1 MSGPAEADGPADLP
15 RGVRLGVDVGD
26 VRVGLARSDLDGLI
40 ATPIETLERDTAAR
54 RVAQEAEELDA
65 HVIMVGL
72 PRSLDGSEGAAAE
85 KARVF
90 AAELV
95 ELLAAASRATEVRL
109 IDERL
114 TTVSAHRALHSSG
127 RKGRRH
133 RQVVDQVA
141 AVMIL
146 QQALD
151 VERSTRRRGGELVEA
166 PRSTAAPGA
175 SPSDPTPLDRTEED
189 S

>member
-1 MSGPAEADGPADLP
+1 MSGPVDAEAPTGLP

-40 ATPIETLERDTAAR
+40 ATPVETLERDTAAR
-54 RVAQEAEELDA
+54 RVVEEAVELDA

-72 PRSLDGSEGAAAE
+72 PRSLDGSEGVAAT

-95 ELLAAASRATEVRL
+95 TLLVAGARQIEVRL

-114 TTVSAHRALHSSG
+114 TTVSAHKALHSSG

-151 VERSTRRRGGELVEA
+151 LERSTGRRGGELVEEPLSA
-166 PRSTAAPGA
+166 TAQ
-175 SPSDPTPLDRTEED
+175 DQTEED

>member
-1 MSGPAEADGPADLP
+1 ML
-15 RGVRLGVDVGD
+15 VM
-26 VRVGLARSDLDGLI
+26 
-40 ATPIETLERDTAAR
+40 
-54 RVAQEAEELDA
+54 
-65 HVIMVGL
+65 IMIL
-72 PRSLDGSEGAAAE
+72 T
-85 KARVF
+85 K
-90 AAELV
+90 
-95 ELLAAASRATEVRL
+95 L

-151 VERSTRRRGGELVEA
+151 LERSSGRRGGELVEA
-166 PRSTAAPGA
+166 PHHPAEQ
-175 SPSDPTPLDRTEED
+175 DRTEEER
-189 S
+189 

>member
-1 MSGPAEADGPADLP
+1 MSGLP

-54 RVAQEAEELDA
+54 RVVEEVVELEARA
-65 HVIMVGL
+65 IMVGL
-72 PRSLDGSEGAAAE
+72 PRSLDGTQGAAAE
-85 KARVF
+85 KARSF

-95 ELLAAASRATEVRL
+95 TLLAAASRETEVRL

-114 TTVSAHRALHSSG
+114 TTVSAHKALHSSG

-151 VERSTRRRGGELVEA
+151 VERSTGRRGGELVEPGPDA
-166 PRSTAAPGA
+166 DAADA
-175 SPSDPTPLDRTEED
+175 TPSSPTPQDRTEED
-189 S
+189 TR

>member
-1 MSGPAEADGPADLP
+1 MMPAGHEQNLSEGLP

-26 VRVGLARSDLDGLI
+26 VRVGLARSDLDGMI
-40 ATPIETLERDTAAR
+40 ATPIETLERDTAVR
-54 RVAQEAEELDA
+54 RVVDEAQELEA

-72 PRSLDGSEGAAAE
+72 PRSLNGAEGAAAQ
-85 KARVF
+85 KARAF

-95 ELLAAASRATEVRL
+95 ALLSGQEPEIEVRL

-114 TTVSAHRALHSSG
+114 TTVSAHKALHSSG
-127 RKGRRH
+127 RKGRKH

-151 VERSTRRRGGELVEA
+151 TERSTGARSGERVQA
-166 PRSTAAPGA
+166 PAVPDT
-175 SPSDPTPLDRTEED
+175 TQED
-189 S
+189 T

>member
-1 MSGPAEADGPADLP
+1 MSGAADGPEGLP

-40 ATPIETLERDTAAR
+40 ATPVETLERAIAPR
-54 RVAQEAEELDA
+54 RVVDEAVETDA

-72 PRSLDGSEGAAAE
+72 PRSLSGSEGAAAA
-85 KARVF
+85 KARDF

-95 ELLAAASRATEVRL
+95 TLLDAASLSTEVRL

-114 TTVSAHRALHSSG
+114 TTVSAHKAMHASG

-151 VERSTRRRGGELVEA
+151 AERATGARTGERVEIPPHEDVLE
-166 PRSTAAPGA
+166 
-175 SPSDPTPLDRTEED
+175 RTEED
-189 S
+189 TR

>member
-1 MSGPAEADGPADLP
+1 MSGPVDAEAPTGLP

-40 ATPIETLERDTAAR
+40 ATPVETLERDTAAR
-54 RVAQEAEELDA
+54 RVVQEALELDA

-72 PRSLDGSEGAAAE
+72 PRSLDGTEGTAAT

-95 ELLAAASRATEVRL
+95 TLLVAASRQIEVRL

-151 VERSTRRRGGELVEA
+151 LERSTGRRGGELVEE
-166 PRSTAAPGA
+166 SPGA
-175 SPSDPTPLDRTEED
+175 TSQDPTEED

>member
-1 MSGPAEADGPADLP
+1 MSGPVDAAAPTGLP

-54 RVAQEAEELDA
+54 RVAEEAVELDA

-72 PRSLDGSEGAAAE
+72 PRSLDGSEGAAAA

-90 AAELV
+90 AAELAT
-95 ELLAAASRATEVRL
+95 LLVAGAQQIEVRL

-114 TTVSAHRALHSSG
+114 TTVSAHKALHSSG

-151 VERSTRRRGGELVEA
+151 LERSTGRRGGELVEQ
-166 PRSTAAPGA
+166 PPGTT
-175 SPSDPTPLDRTEED
+175 SQDPTEED

>member
-1 MSGPAEADGPADLP
+1 MTLATGAAGAGLP

-26 VRVGLARSDLDGLI
+26 VRVGLARSDLDGMI
-40 ATPIETLERDTAAR
+40 ATPVETVPREQAVT
-54 RVAQEAEELDA
+54 RVVAEATESGA

-72 PRSLDGSEGAAAE
+72 PRSLSGGEGPAAQKARDFAEELVTALDTAAE
-85 KARVF
+85 
-90 AAELV
+90 
-95 ELLAAASRATEVRL
+95 SSEVRL

-114 TTVSAHRALHSSG
+114 TTVSAHKALHSSG

-151 VERSTRRRGGELVEA
+151 TERATGMRAGELVEPA
-166 PRSTAAPGA
+166 GDEHTPASGA
-175 SPSDPTPLDRTEED
+175 DQEED
-189 S
+189 A